1 MDRKN
6 NTLDFFL
13 QIHNIDKMIFV
24 YKRNIIIALII
35 FLTLLL
41 VCLWSGM
48 FRNISPSLTEPTK
61 IDSNFFRKDD
71 FYEFSYHVDSD
82 IASKPVLISC
92 ADPILCEYLG
102 INDEPDVILS
112 FPGLSTQEI
121 SMLRNSGNEVV
132 STSNLYRF
140 GIGIHIEYVPR
151 NFTIDNII
159 QEIRAD
165 EGTDVFITS
174 ANERATYVSEIDKIT
189 TAYLVFDPREFH
201 IPDNIEGDI
210 QTVPSIVRIELL
222 ANNPDKNGFE
232 NKFIQN
238 FQHEQIPLSVF
249 YKTHSGYINSIIQS
263 FSFISEKK

>member
-41 VCLWSGM
+41 LCLWSGM
-48 FRNISPSLTEPTK
+48 FRDILSLSTETTK
-61 IDSNFFRKDD
+61 IDSNFFRKDN
-71 FYEFSYHVDSD
+71 FYEFSYRADSD
-82 IASKPVLISC
+82 FAGKSVLSSCVDPV
-92 ADPILCEYLG
+92 LCEYLG
-102 INDEPDVILS
+102 INDEPDVMLS

-121 SMLRNSGNEVV
+121 SMLRNNGKEVA

-151 NFTIDNII
+151 DFTIDDII
-159 QEIRAD
+159 QKIHTD

-174 ANERATYVSEIDKIT
+174 GSERSPYVSEVNKIT
-189 TAYLVFDPREFH
+189 TAYLVFDPKEFH
-201 IPDNIEGDI
+201 VPNDIEGDMQI
-210 QTVPSIVRIELL
+210 VPSVVRIGLL
-222 ANNPDKNGFE
+222 ANNPDIDGYE
-232 NKFIQN
+232 NRFIQN
-238 FQHEQIPLSVF
+238 FQNEQIPLSVF
-249 YKTHSGYINSIIQS
+249 YKTHDEYINSIIQS
-263 FSFISEKK
+263 FSFLDE